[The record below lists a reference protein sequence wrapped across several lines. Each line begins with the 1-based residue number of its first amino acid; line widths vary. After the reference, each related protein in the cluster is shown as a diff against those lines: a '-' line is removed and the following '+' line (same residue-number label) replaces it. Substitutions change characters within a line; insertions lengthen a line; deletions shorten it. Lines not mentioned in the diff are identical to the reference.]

1 MHYFEIAANLRISIL
16 LNGMLTNCEIWY
28 GLPQNEV
35 SQMEEVDR
43 LLIRQVFSV
52 ASTCPMEALYL
63 ELGCVPPSDQ
73 IKKGQLSA
81 SLGDKE

>member
-1 MHYFEIAANLRISIL
+1 MDILKCVSFGPHYFEIAATLRNSIL

-28 GLPQNEV
+28 GLTQNEV
-35 SQMEEVDR
+35 GQLEEVDR

-63 ELGCVPPSDQ
+63 ELGCVP
-73 IKKGQLSA
+73 
-81 SLGDKE
+81 